1 MISLFQIKLA
11 MINIAQ
17 YLYFLQNCTGFSEK
31 TTKNY
36 TDFKRINE
44 CLQSLF
50 PERKEFSLDDI
61 EDPSEL
67 ETIIL
72 QLQKLPLYIEYNEKG
87 KNQYSATISTYL
99 HFLYAKRMLLA
110 TKLNNISFEKKL
122 IDSSRSNI
130 PGEGTPP
137 QSKSQVIRFDISISF
152 KKDCKPCI

>member
-1 MISLFQIKLA
+1 

-17 YLYFLQNCTGFSEK
+17 YLYFLQNCTGLSEK

-72 QLQKLPLYIEYNEKG
+72 QLQKLPLYI
-87 KNQYSATISTYL
+87 
-99 HFLYAKRMLLA
+99 
-110 TKLNNISFEKKL
+110 
-122 IDSSRSNI
+122 
-130 PGEGTPP
+130 
-137 QSKSQVIRFDISISF
+137 DIVSI
-152 KKDCKPCI
+152 